1 MSRPACPT
9 AHWTRVVTITYQSGH
24 FPHAVEYASIMLLP
38 VAFVNRKAIS
48 KP

>member
-9 AHWTRVVTITYQSGH
+9 AHWSSVVARTYHRGH
-24 FPHAVEYASIMLLP
+24 FFHAVPYASIMLLP
-38 VAFVNRKAIS
+38 VAFVNLNAIS